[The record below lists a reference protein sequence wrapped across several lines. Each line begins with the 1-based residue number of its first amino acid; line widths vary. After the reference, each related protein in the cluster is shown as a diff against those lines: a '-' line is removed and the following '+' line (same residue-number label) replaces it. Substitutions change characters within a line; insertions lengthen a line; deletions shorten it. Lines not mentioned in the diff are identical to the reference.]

1 MGVLQFAADA
11 GPFAFAL
18 RATLLLAVAVV
29 IAWALRRDAA
39 GTRHLLWTTTFVAL
53 LGLPVGLALLPA
65 WELPILPAAP
75 IEVVGPT
82 LESTRSA
89 EPAMESPAEQAARQ
103 DRLGRLARGRS
114 AVLPSKLRATLPS
127 ASAMVV
133 SVWLLG
139 TIASLASL
147 LVGVRRFVS
156 LVRTSSVINDPAW
169 ERQLDALRARLGI
182 RRRVVLR
189 WSADVPTPMTGGIR
203 RPTVLLPAA
212 AKDWTAE
219 RRAVVLAHE
228 LVHVRRADALRQ
240 VLARLALTVY
250 WFHPLSWVAARL
262 AALSREQACD
272 EEVLALGTRP
282 SDYASHL
289 LDLAAT
295 MGPLP
300 AVLTIP
306 MIQRSNL
313 ERRLMAILA
322 PRRPRR
328 SALLATGV
336 LVFVAG
342 VGLSAAI
349 ARPVPPSPQAPAP
362 KPVAVAK
369 PQAVIAPAAVAVP
382 TASPA
387 LAPVAPPALAVP
399 AVRPAPALAPLPPAL
414 PQEATCSYGG
424 RSFSGTLST
433 RDHDG
438 GTRTETSGW
447 SDGDRIIQRY
457 VDDVRLCMRTHG
469 GVVLTD
475 DGNGVQAIGAGGWVL
490 LEAEDAALQRM
501 LISSGPDGI
510 QHEWSIAGSQ
520 QPFDADARAWRDSMM
535 EVLNGYWQSSRL
547 RGQQSSLRGKISS
560 ARGHVSSLK
569 GKMSSARGH
578 VSSLKGKGSSARGHV
593 SSLKGKM
600 SSARGRVSSLK
611 GTISSHRGKIS
622 SLRAAINAT
631 SDEQTRE
638 RLVVETALHEQQIRE
653 VEAVIAAY
661 DLEAEVAEI
670 EGEIANY
677 DLEAREIEIEG
688 EIAHYDLQSRVAEV
702 AAEIERFDLDAK
714 VREIEA
720 EIKELDAD
728 RRADE
733 IERAIEPQLQQLRRL
748 IERH

>member
-1 MGVLQFAADA
+1 MGAIQFAADA
-11 GPFAFAL
+11 GLFAFAL
-18 RATLLLAVAVV
+18 RATLLLAMAVV
-29 IAWALRRDAA
+29 IAWALRRGAA
-39 GTRHLLWTTTFVAL
+39 ATRHLLWTTTFVAL
-53 LGLPVGLALLPA
+53 LGLPIGLALLPA
-65 WELPILPAAP
+65 WELPILPVAP
-75 IEVVGPT
+75 VELAERTWEP
-82 LESTRSA
+82 TRSA
-89 EPAMESPAEQAARQ
+89 EPATEPPVEQAARQ
-103 DRLGRLARGRS
+103 DRLGRPARGRS
-114 AVLPSKLRATLPS
+114 AVPPSRLGAGLSS
-127 ASAMVV
+127 ARTIVV
-133 SVWLLG
+133 GVWLLG
-139 TIASLASL
+139 SIASLASL
-147 LVGVRRFVS
+147 LIGVRRFVA

-169 ERQLDALRARLGI
+169 ERQLDALRVRLGI
-182 RRRVVLR
+182 RRRVVLCS
-189 WSADVPTPMTGGIR
+189 SADVPTPMTGGIR

-212 AKDWTAE
+212 AKDWTSE

-289 LDLAAT
+289 LDLAAG
-295 MGPLP
+295 MGSLP

-328 SALLATGV
+328 SAVLATGV
-336 LVFVAG
+336 LVLVAG

-349 ARPVPPSPQAPAP
+349 ARPVPPSPQA
-362 KPVAVAK
+362 
-369 PQAVIAPAAVAVP
+369 
-382 TASPA
+382 
-387 LAPVAPPALAVP
+387 
-399 AVRPAPALAPLPPAL
+399 LAPLPQAL
-414 PQEATCSYGG
+414 PQEATCTYGG
-424 RSFSGTLST
+424 RSFTGTLST

-475 DGNGVQAIGAGGWVL
+475 DGNGVKAIGAGGWVL
-490 LEAEDAALQRM
+490 LEAEDDALQRM
-501 LISSGPDGI
+501 LIRNGPDGI
-510 QHEWSIAGSQ
+510 QHEWSVAGGQ

-535 EVLNGYWQSSRL
+535 EVLNGYWESSRL

-578 VSSLKGKGSSARGHV
+578 VSSLKGKMSSARGHV

-600 SSARGRVSSLK
+600 SSARGRVSSLRGK
-611 GTISSHRGKIS
+611 ISSHRGKMS

-631 SDEQTRE
+631 TDEQTRQ
-638 RLVVETALHEQQIRE
+638 RLVEETARHEQQIVE

-661 DLEAEVAEI
+661 DLEAEVARI
-670 EGEIANY
+670 EGEIAAY
-677 DLEAREIEIEG
+677 DLEARELQIEG
-688 EIAHYDLQSRVAEV
+688 EIAQYDLQSRLAEIE
-702 AAEIERFDLDAK
+702 AEIERFDLDAK
-714 VREIEA
+714 VREIEE

-733 IERAIEPQLQQLRRL
+733 IERALEPQVQQLRRL